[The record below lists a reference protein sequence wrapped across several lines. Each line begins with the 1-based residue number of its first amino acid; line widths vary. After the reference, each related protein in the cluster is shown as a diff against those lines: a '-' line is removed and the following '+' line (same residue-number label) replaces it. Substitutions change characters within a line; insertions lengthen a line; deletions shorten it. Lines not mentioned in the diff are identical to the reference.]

1 MKKIYHILLIM
12 LAMSWTIACTEETP
26 FLQQQKMTH
35 PRILDP
41 LFPDRVNGELP
52 VVSNDISRDANFSMT
67 LADSCRF
74 RWPHGFMTEKY
85 RQEEEKKSTSL

>member
-12 LAMSWTIACTEETP
+12 LAMSFGLIACTEETP
-26 FLQQQKMTH
+26 FSTATENDD

-52 VVSNDISRDANFSMT
+52 VVSNISRDANFSMT
-67 LADSCRF
+67 LTV
-74 RWPHGFMTEKY
+74 PIIQPLHGLLTEKKY
-85 RQEEEKKSTSL
+85 RQEKKSTSL